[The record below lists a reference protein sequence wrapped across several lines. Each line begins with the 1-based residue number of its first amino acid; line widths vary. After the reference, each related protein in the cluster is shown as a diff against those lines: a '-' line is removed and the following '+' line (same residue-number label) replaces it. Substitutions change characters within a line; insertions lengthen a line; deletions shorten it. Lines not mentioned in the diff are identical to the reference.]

1 MLLLFIYIC
10 TTTNYLYEEFCL
22 VFWPEEEQV
31 SVVAKS
37 RLLEGNA
44 VGDTCSVRVRR
55 AVHKG
60 SILAIGKY
68 PFSCLFPVVLQWL
81 ILFSYGILILTVCR
95 N

>member
-31 SVVAKS
+31 SVIAKS

-44 VGDTCSVRVRR
+44 VG
-55 AVHKG
+55 
-60 SILAIGKY
+60 ILA
-68 PFSCLFPVVLQWL
+68 L
-81 ILFSYGILILTVCR
+81 
-95 N
+95 

>member
-1 MLLLFIYIC
+1 MLLLFIYLYLHY
-10 TTTNYLYEEFCL
+10 NYLYEEFCL
-22 VFWPEEEQV
+22 VFCPEEEQV

-37 RLLEGNA
+37 KKKK

-68 PFSCLFPVVLQWL
+68 PFSCLFPVVL
-81 ILFSYGILILTVCR
+81 
-95 N
+95 